1 MQLYFPPVKGIG
13 TLKLAIAFSNSSNVG
28 HQPQCMCFQTSFR
41 ICLRCKTYLPAR
53 SHRQGWSGQETSSKI
68 YKTRLRLESQGVA
81 SDAFIVHRIFERKK
95 KNQQFPT
102 FYVPSTHYK
111 QSQGTRR
118 IFNPALADY
127 HLFSF
132 LPKNGIM
139 KMESYPF
146 DDKSRK
152 LLCFCTGEII

>member
-41 ICLRCKTYLPAR
+41 ICLCCKTYLPAR

-81 SDAFIVHRIFERKK
+81 NDGFIVHRIFERKK
-95 KNQQFPT
+95 KNQQFVT
-102 FYVPSTHYK
+102 LYVPSKTTKYVPRLYEVSHTSTTVIPQK
-111 QSQGTRR
+111 QLVVKSTV
-118 IFNPALADY
+118 LLLLL
-127 HLFSF
+127 LF
-132 LPKNGIM
+132 
-139 KMESYPF
+139 
-146 DDKSRK
+146 
-152 LLCFCTGEII
+152 